1 MKESSYVCSD
11 DMILRFC
18 AHTKKGYTNIPV
30 SIPSDTPH
38 YKDHRQRLKNKFSIS
53 GVDAFHDYEVLELLL
68 SYAIPQKDVKPLAKD
83 LLKMFGSLKS
93 VMDASIRDLEGINGV
108 GTHTAVLIKLVKD
121 MGSLYLKEKAKEK
134 PQLTCTRELLDYC
147 RTSMGGLKVERFCVI
162 YLDSQN
168 RITGMETIQEG
179 IVNQAVVY
187 PRKVLENALEQKASA
202 IILVHNHP
210 SGHVKPSDADIR
222 LTKTIQDTARILDIL
237 VHDHVIVG
245 ENRFFS
251 FREEGLM

>member
-1 MKESSYVCSD
+1 
-11 DMILRFC
+11 MI
-18 AHTKKGYTNIPV
+18 KKPNKSV
-30 SIPSDTPH
+30 PSDEVN
-38 YKDHRQRLKNKFSIS
+38 YIAHRQRLKKKYTVS
-53 GVDAFHDYEVLELLL
+53 GVYALHDYEVLELLL
-68 SYAIPQKDVKPLAKD
+68 SFSIPRKDIKPLAKN
-83 LLKMFGSLKS
+83 LLKNFGSLKG
-93 VMDASIRDLEGINGV
+93 VMDAGIRDLERINGV
-108 GTHTAVLIKLVKD
+108 GKHTAVLIRLVKD
-121 MGSLYLKEKAKEK
+121 MGALYLKEKVKEK
-134 PQLTCTRELLDYC
+134 PQITCTRELMDYC
-147 RTSMGGLKVERFCVI
+147 KTSMGGLKDEHFSVI
-162 YLDSQN
+162 YLDAQN
-168 RITGMETIQEG
+168 RITGIETIQEG

-237 VHDHVIVG
+237 VHDHIIVG

>member
-1 MKESSYVCSD
+1 MK
-11 DMILRFC
+11 M
-18 AHTKKGYTNIPV
+18 
-30 SIPSDTPH
+30 
-38 YKDHRQRLKNKFSIS
+38 KFTAS
-53 GVDAFHDYEVLELLL
+53 GVDVFHDYEVLELLL
-68 SYAIPQKDVKPLAKD
+68 AYAIPRRDVKPLAKN
-83 LLKMFGSLKS
+83 LLKKFGSLKG
-93 VMDASIRDLEGINGV
+93 VMDASIRDLEKITGV

-121 MGSLYLKEKAKEK
+121 MGALYLKEKVKDK
-134 PQLTCTRELLDYC
+134 PQITCTRELLDYC
-147 RTSMGGLKVERFCVI
+147 RTAIGGLKDERFCVI
-162 YLDSQN
+162 YLDAQN
-168 RITGMETIQEG
+168 KITGMETIQEG

-222 LTKTIQDTARILDIL
+222 LTKTIRDTARMLDIH

>member
-1 MKESSYVCSD
+1 MPPQ
-11 DMILRFC
+11 I
-18 AHTKKGYTNIPV
+18 
-30 SIPSDTPH
+30 PH
-38 YKDHRQRLKNKFSIS
+38 YKEHRKRMKKKFTAS

-68 SYAIPQKDVKPLAKD
+68 FYAIPRKDLKPLAKD
-83 LLKMFGSLKS
+83 LLKKFGTLKG
-93 VMDASIRDLEGINGV
+93 VMDASIHDLEGITGV
-108 GTHTAVLIKLVKD
+108 STHTAVLIKLIRD

-134 PQLTCTRELLDYC
+134 PQITCTRELLDYC
-147 RTSMGGLKVERFCVI
+147 RTAIGGLKDERFCVI
-162 YLDSQN
+162 YLDAQN
-168 RITGMETIQEG
+168 KITGMETIQEG

-187 PRKVLENALEQKASA
+187 PRKVLENAIAQKASA

-210 SGHVKPSDADIR
+210 SGHVKPSDADIK
-222 LTKTIQDTARILDIL
+222 LTKTIRDTARMLDIL